1 MNIIEIFTKSLIL
14 IFSFDKDLWEI
25 IVLSLYVSITALI
38 LASFFGLLVGYYLA
52 IKNFFFKNFILIVL
66 NSLMGIPPV
75 VVGLIVYF
83 IFASGGP
90 LGILQLLYTP
100 TAMIIAQVIIIFPIV
115 TSLSHEIFDQ
125 NWREYKDQLR
135 SINMTF
141 FGILFII
148 SKHSYFLVITALL
161 SAFGRA
167 ISEVGAV
174 MIVGGNI
181 NHFTRV
187 MTTAISLETRM
198 GNLEY
203 AMALGIVLILLTV
216 LIYSLVYILNKRKI

>member
-1 MNIIEIFTKSLIL
+1 M
-14 IFSFDKDLWEI
+14 
-25 IVLSLYVSITALI
+25 
-38 LASFFGLLVGYYLA
+38 
-52 IKNFFFKNFILIVL
+52 
-66 NSLMGIPPV
+66 NSLTGIPPV
-75 VVGLIVYF
+75 VAGLIVFF
-83 IFASGGP
+83 IFSDNGP
-90 LGILQLLYTP
+90 FGIFNIIYSP
-100 TAMIIAQVIIIFPIV
+100 TAMVIAQIIIVYP
-115 TSLSHEIFDQ
+115 
-125 NWREYKDQLR
+125 
-135 SINMTF
+135 
-141 FGILFII
+141 II
-148 SKHSYFLVITALL
+148 SSLIKELFEEFYFHYSDSLKSYNMKNFTVIYIFIKNNHYMVLTILL
-161 SAFGRA
+161 TAFGRA